1 MKKILM
7 IDDDKVSLTTAKG
20 VLGDDYKLIAVLD
33 GMQGL
38 KYLEKNECDLILLD
52 INMPEM
58 NGFET
63 LDKIRQNEKNANIPV
78 IFLTSDNDAQTE
90 TKCFETGAM
99 DFISKPFVPSVIR
112 SRVNRTL
119 ELEEYRATLA
129 RKLDLDAEEV
139 LTDTNNNYIE
149 KFEKTENAVRQNG
162 QDMTALSINELDAY
176 WREQNE

>member
-58 NGFET
+58 NGFEVYE
-63 LDKIRQNEKNANIPV
+63 KIRENKRLENIPV
-78 IFLTSDNDAQTE
+78 IFLTADNDTE
-90 TKCFETGAM
+90 TETRCFKEGAV
-99 DFISKPFVPSVIR
+99 DFI
-112 SRVNRTL
+112 
-119 ELEEYRATLA
+119 A
-129 RKLDLDAEEV
+129 
-139 LTDTNNNYIE
+139 
-149 KFEKTENAVRQNG
+149 
-162 QDMTALSINELDAY
+162 
-176 WREQNE
+176 